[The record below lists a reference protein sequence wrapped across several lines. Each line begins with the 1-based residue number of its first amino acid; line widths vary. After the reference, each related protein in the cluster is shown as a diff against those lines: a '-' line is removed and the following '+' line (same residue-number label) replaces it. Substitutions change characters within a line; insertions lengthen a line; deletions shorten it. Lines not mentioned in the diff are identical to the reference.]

1 MRRFLSV
8 VAGVFG
14 LWIFSGGLMS
24 VVLTEA
30 GSFIPAMWTNLLLG
44 AALLVGSVLLWRGR
58 APHGAGP
65 QPHAA
70 EERRRGA
77 RG

>member
-14 LWIFSGGLMS
+14 FWLFIGGLAS
-24 VVLTEA
+24 VVSTQS

-44 AALLVGSVLLWRGR
+44 AVILAGSVLLWRGR
-58 APHGAGP
+58 APRSTS
-65 QPHAA
+65 QQDVAA
-70 EERRRGA
+70 ADRS
-77 RG
+77 